1 MNIVDVIIILFLGLG
16 AVTGFVRGFFKQT
29 VMFVGTILVV
39 VLAFLLKNPLSM
51 ILYENLPFFKMG
63 GLTALNILLYEA
75 LAFII
80 CIAILTIALNIIIK
94 ISGIIETVLNFT
106 IILALPSK
114 LLGMLVG
121 LIQSVVIIY
130 VILFIASMPVFD
142 VKDLSKSKYA
152 KIILEKTPI
161 ISNITN
167 DVIST
172 FDEIKEFS
180 TKKIDISDVKN
191 TNRNIVDI
199 MLKNDVVT
207 TDSVILLNEKGK
219 IDIDNLD
226 ELINKYKKES

>member
-63 GLTALNILLYEA
+63 GLTALNILLYEV

-80 CIAILTIALNIIIK
+80 CIAILSIALSIVIK
-94 ISGIIETVLNFT
+94 ISGIIETVLKFT

-121 LIQSVVIIY
+121 LIQSVVVVY
-130 VILFIASMPVFD
+130 VILFIVSMPVFKAPY
-142 VKDLSKSKYA
+142 VGESKYA

-161 ISNITN
+161 ISSITN
-167 DVIST
+167 DAVST
-172 FDEIKEFS
+172 FNEIKEFS
-180 TKKIDISDVKN
+180 TKKIDIRDVKN
-191 TNRNIVDI
+191 TNRNIVEI

-219 IDIDNLD
+219 IDVDNID

>member
-16 AVTGFVRGFFKQT
+16 AVTGFIRGFFKQT

-161 ISNITN
+161 ISNVTN
-167 DVIST
+167 DAVNT
-172 FDEIKEFS
+172 FNEIKEFS
-180 TKKIDISDVKN
+180 TKKIN
-191 TNRNIVDI
+191 
-199 MLKNDVVT
+199 VV
-207 TDSVILLNEKGK
+207 VV
-219 IDIDNLD
+219 
-226 ELINKYKKES
+226 

>member
-1 MNIVDVIIILFLGLG
+1 
-16 AVTGFVRGFFKQT
+16 
-29 VMFVGTILVV
+29 
-39 VLAFLLKNPLSM
+39 
-51 ILYENLPFFKMG
+51 
-63 GLTALNILLYEA
+63 
-75 LAFII
+75 
-80 CIAILTIALNIIIK
+80 
-94 ISGIIETVLNFT
+94 
-106 IILALPSK
+106 
-114 LLGMLVG
+114 MLVG

-167 DVIST
+167 DVINT

-191 TNRNIVDI
+191 TNRNIVEI

>member
-51 ILYENLPFFKMG
+51 ILYENLPFFKIG

-80 CIAILTIALNIIIK
+80 CIAILTITLNIIIK

-121 LIQSVVIIY
+121 LIQSVVIVY
-130 VILFIASMPVFD
+130 VILFIASMPVFE

-152 KIILEKTPI
+152 KIILEKTPL
-161 ISNITN
+161 ISNVTN
-167 DVIST
+167 DVINT

-191 TNRNIVDI
+191 TNRNIVEI